1 MGGKEALVALGGVL
15 LLAVVVLG
23 IVAAITY
30 NSAQNRD
37 KDVQQFKACI
47 DSGGT
52 YVKNGHNPIC
62 AHN

>member
-1 MGGKEALVALGGVL
+1 MEIRGTLAAVAAFLLVA
-15 LLAVVVLG
+15 VVILG

-30 NSAQNRD
+30 NSAQNRN

-52 YVKNGHNPIC
+52 YVKNNHNPIC
-62 AHN
+62 AHS